1 MKLAWR
7 CVKALL
13 TGGQTYFLRSPSMSS
28 FFEDLQEVRPTEI
41 VLPPRVCT
49 LLYENFVEDLEC
61 ITQSNGSSDTPKLR
75 KVRGRSYCVHTSIFK
90 L

>member
-61 ITQSNGSSDTPKLR
+61 ITAVKRQLR
-75 KVRGRSYCVHTSIFK
+75 HPQTAQGEGAQLLCAY
-90 L
+90 